1 MKLTLEEIGKLLGVD
16 DDAYLKA
23 SEERNEKLRAAGSP
37 WVDCPRKTPTGA
49 FNIPTLDE
57 SLYWEYVAGIITLE
71 DAAREFCKDGWDN
84 FVNCHA
90 ALYRFTRIDENYH
103 KL

>member
-1 MKLTLEEIGKLLGVD
+1 MKLTLKEINKLLGVD
-16 DDAYLKA
+16 DNAYLNA
-23 SEERNEKLRAAGSP
+23 SKERNEKLRAAGSP
-37 WVDCPRKTPTGA
+37 WVDCPRKTTTGA

-71 DAAREFCKDGWDN
+71 EAAREFCNSGWDN
-84 FVNCHA
+84 YVSCNA
-90 ALYRFTRIDENYH
+90 AMYRFMRIDEKYH

>member
-1 MKLTLEEIGKLLGVD
+1 MAKTLEELNKLLGVD

-23 SEERNEKLRAAGSP
+23 TKERDDKLRAVGSP
-37 WVDCPRKTPTGA
+37 WVDCPRKTPTDA

-71 DAAREFCKDGWDN
+71 DAAREFCKNGWDN
-84 FVNCHA
+84 CVNCNA
-90 ALYRFTRIDENYH
+90 AMSRFVRIDEKYH

>member
-1 MKLTLEEIGKLLGVD
+1 MKLTLKEINKLLGVD

-23 SEERNEKLRAAGSP
+23 SKERDEKLRAAGSP
-37 WVDCPRKTPTGA
+37 WVDCPRMTTTGA

-71 DAAREFCKDGWDN
+71 EAAGEFCISGWDN
-84 FVNCHA
+84 YVDCNA
-90 ALYRFTRIDENYH
+90 AMYRFTRIDEKYH